1 MELYEVTKRN
11 YQRYKFRNI
20 SSECNSPRIPRSY
33 TNNRSYTSSGYGI
46 SSSSYGISS
55 ASYGSK
61 YRNYDTSPSSTN
73 LSTCNRCYRNNGTSY
88 DTYNLRRST
97 SSNYLS
103 SLSYFDNN
111 KLPTTTTTT
120 PTTPSYLLSPYSVP
134 RWRSKRFEA
143 FSNSSTSSYST
154 RLL

>member
-73 LSTCNRCYRNNGTSY
+73 LSTSNRCYRNNGTSY

-97 SSNYLS
+97 SSNFLS
-103 SLSYFDNN
+103 SSSYFDNN